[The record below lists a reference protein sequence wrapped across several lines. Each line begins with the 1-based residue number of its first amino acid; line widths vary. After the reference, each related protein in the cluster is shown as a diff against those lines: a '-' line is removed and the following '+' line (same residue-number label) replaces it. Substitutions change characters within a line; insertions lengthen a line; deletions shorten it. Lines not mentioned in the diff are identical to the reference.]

1 MACAAIDH
9 HHLMS
14 DLESD
19 IVAGNGRERLHN
31 TRRDGLSPC
40 RHPGRQCQ
48 ATAGQRG
55 TAEQIAAVQYRGH
68 IISLFI
74 VQHPLVHSEARA
86 RYLSHPYARARR
98 TPQMSAKISAS
109 RTRARY
115 SRVSTAFPLIESAN
129 AASDWFNPSTV
140 RSRSEEHT
148 SELQSLMRSSY
159 AVFCLKKK

>member
-1 MACAAIDH
+1 MRISDWSSDVCS
-9 HHLMS
+9 S
-14 DLESD
+14 DL
-19 IVAGNGRERLHN
+19 
-31 TRRDGLSPC
+31 
-40 RHPGRQCQ
+40 
-48 ATAGQRG
+48 
-55 TAEQIAAVQYRGH
+55 IAAVQYRGH

-140 RSRSEEHT
+140 RSSRT
-148 SELQSLMRSSY
+148 SRNEDGKAAIAVESFSSSIFE
-159 AVFCLKKK
+159 AALA

>member
-74 VQHPLVHSEARA
+74 VKHPLVHSEARA
-86 RYLSHPYARARR
+86 RYLSHPY
-98 TPQMSAKISAS
+98 
-109 RTRARY
+109 
-115 SRVSTAFPLIESAN
+115 E
-129 AASDWFNPSTV
+129 
-140 RSRSEEHT
+140 RSEERRVGKECVGT
-148 SELQSLMRSSY
+148 CSSQSSPYHS
-159 AVFCLKKK
+159 KKKKKK

>member
-1 MACAAIDH
+1 MIFDLFWLFLFLLFFFFKQKTAYEMRISDWSSDVCS
-9 HHLMS
+9 S
-14 DLESD
+14 DL
-19 IVAGNGRERLHN
+19 ERLHN

-115 SRVSTAFPLIESAN
+115 SRVSTAFPLIERDRKSTRRNSVTN
-129 AASDWFNPSTV
+129 AHLV
-140 RSRSEEHT
+140 CRLLLE
-148 SELQSLMRSSY
+148 
-159 AVFCLKKK
+159 KKK

>member
-1 MACAAIDH
+1 MRISDWSSDVCS
-9 HHLMS
+9 S
-14 DLESD
+14 DL
-19 IVAGNGRERLHN
+19 
-31 TRRDGLSPC
+31 
-40 RHPGRQCQ
+40 
-48 ATAGQRG
+48 
-55 TAEQIAAVQYRGH
+55 IAAVQYRGH

-129 AASDWFNPSTV
+129 AADRKST
-140 RSRSEEHT
+140 R
-148 SELQSLMRSSY
+148 LNSSH
-159 AVFCLKKK
+159 